1 LQQKGQ
7 IILQRREVIILV
19 FLNNRLKEIIKELLV
34 NDEPVTSEC
43 LSKFLGVTSRTIRND
58 ITMLNQEL
66 GKIGVKIDAQRGVGY
81 FIEPKPD
88 REIKELIEELFQLNE
103 TSGNEMPVLPEE
115 RVLYILKSIIMADD
129 FIAIEQIA
137 NELYVSKSTVDN
149 DLKQVE
155 TLLSKFNVSLFKK
168 PNYGIKL
175 VGNEMN
181 IRFCL
186 SACLSDFK
194 KEQLPQQEKSDSR
207 HFVEGIDIALI
218 KTITKKYI
226 KQLPFKIVDLP
237 LNNLI
242 MHIAIGIKRIKKGKN
257 IKLDTLE
264 LKHLQD
270 QEEYFVASQIVAS
283 LEEAFSIKI
292 PNEEI
297 AYITIHLM
305 GAKRFQDGKLQ
316 QEDFIEMIGES
327 NHELILEIL
336 AEIKRIYRIDLVEDK
351 EFIYGLGLHLRSAMN
366 RMKYR
371 MNLQNPMLKEI
382 KTKYPFSFELAIAA
396 SDIIQRK
403 QHIVINEDEIGYIA
417 VHLEAAIER
426 MKNMKKRQVRR
437 VAVVCASGLGTAKLL
452 AASIESKFPGLTI
465 VGTYPSY
472 SLKDI
477 KREEVD
483 LILSTV
489 PVNEES
495 TIPILQINALLSE
508 EDVEKVN
515 DYISRKYLDED
526 KEKSFEKL
534 QNFFS
539 EDLFFTE
546 IDKKDSLG
554 IIKSMAYALNTKGY
568 VDDSYLDSVLEREEI
583 SPTSIG
589 NLVAIPHPIKPNA
602 LDSCIAIGILE
613 KPIKW
618 GEHTVQFVLLLALNE
633 KDKEEFGSLFN
644 RLWKLVQD
652 KKLVAEL
659 CKTSNFNEIIT
670 KLEKIK

>member
-1 LQQKGQ
+1 M
-7 IILQRREVIILV
+7 V
-19 FLNNRLKEIIKELLV
+19 FLNNRLKEIIKELLA
-34 NDEPVTSEC
+34 NDEPVTSDY

-58 ITMLNQEL
+58 ITLLNQEL

-88 REIKELIEELFQLNE
+88 REIKELIEELFQLNQI
-103 TSGNEMPVLPEE
+103 SDSDLPVLPEE
-115 RVLYILKSIIMADD
+115 RVLYILKSIIMADN
-129 FIAIEQIA
+129 FITIEQIA

-175 VGNEMN
+175 VGSEMN

-186 SACLSDFK
+186 SAFLSDYK
-194 KEQLPQQEKSDSR
+194 KEHLTQQEKSDSQ
-207 HFVEGIDIALI
+207 HFVKGIDIALI
-218 KTITKKYI
+218 RTITKQHI
-226 KQLPFKIVDLP
+226 KQLPFKIADLP

-257 IKLDTLE
+257 IKLGTLE
-264 LKHLQD
+264 LKDLQD
-270 QEEYFVASQIVAS
+270 QKEYFIASQIIAS
-283 LEEAFSIKI
+283 LEEAFAIKI

-327 NHELILEIL
+327 NNELILEIL

-351 EFIYGLGLHLRSAMN
+351 EFIYGLGLHLRSALN
-366 RMKYR
+366 RIKYR

-382 KTKYPFSFELAIAA
+382 KNKYPFSFELAIVA
-396 SDIIQRK
+396 SDIIQRN
-403 QHIVINEDEIGYIA
+403 QQIAINEDEIGYIA
-417 VHLEAAIER
+417 VHFEAAIER
-426 MKNMKKRQVRR
+426 MKNKKKRQVRR

-465 VGTYPSY
+465 AGTYPSY

-477 KREEVD
+477 KQEEVD

-495 TIPILQINALLSE
+495 AIPILQINALFSE
-508 EDVEKVN
+508 DDMEKVN
-515 DYISRKYLDED
+515 DFISSKYLDED

-539 EDLFFTE
+539 EDLFFSE
-546 IDKKDSLG
+546 IDNKDPIS
-554 IIKSMAYALNTKGY
+554 IIKSMAYTLNTKGF

-589 NLVAIPHPIKPNA
+589 NLVAIPHPIKQNA
-602 LDSCIAIGILE
+602 LDSCIAIGILK

-633 KDKEEFGSLFN
+633 KDKEEFSSLFN
-644 RLWKLVQD
+644 RIWRLVQD

-659 CKTSNFNEIIT
+659 CKASNFNEIIT

>member
-1 LQQKGQ
+1 MVL
-7 IILQRREVIILV
+7 
-19 FLNNRLKEIIKELLV
+19 LNNRLKEIIKEFLV
-34 NDEPVTSEC
+34 YEEPVTSEY

-58 ITMLNQEL
+58 ITLLNQEL

-81 FIEPKPD
+81 FLEPKPD
-88 REIKELIEELFQLNE
+88 QEIKELIEELFQLHD
-103 TSGNEMPVLPEE
+103 TSGNGLPVLPEE
-115 RVLYILKSIIMADD
+115 RVLYILKNIIMADD
-129 FIAIEQIA
+129 FITIEQMA
-137 NELYVSKSTVDN
+137 NELFVSKSTVDN

-155 TLLSKFNVSLFKK
+155 TLLKKFNVSLFKK

-186 SACLSDFK
+186 SASLSDFK
-194 KEQLPQQEKSDSR
+194 KGHSLQENDSQP
-207 HFVEGIDIALI
+207 FVEELDIDLI
-218 KTITKKYI
+218 SKITKQHI
-226 KQLPFKIVDLP
+226 KQLPFKIADLP

-242 MHIAIGIKRIKKGKN
+242 MHIAIGIKRIEKGKS
-257 IKLDTLE
+257 IKLDKLE
-264 LKHLQD
+264 LKHIQD
-270 QEEYFVASQIVAS
+270 QQEYIVASQIVFSIEA
-283 LEEAFSIKI
+283 AFSIQI

-327 NHELILEIL
+327 NYELILEFL

-366 RMKYR
+366 RMKYG

-382 KTKYPFSFELAIAA
+382 KSKYPFSFELAIVA
-396 SDIIQRK
+396 SDIIQQK
-403 QHIVINEDEIGYIA
+403 QNIVINEDEIGYIA

-426 MKNMKKRQVRR
+426 MKNRMKRQVRR
-437 VAVVCASGLGTAKLL
+437 VAVVCSSGLGTAKLL

-477 KREEVD
+477 KKEEVD

-489 PVNEES
+489 PVSEDSAVPVLE
-495 TIPILQINALLSE
+495 INALLSE
-508 EDVEKVN
+508 DDVEKVN
-515 DYISRKYLDED
+515 AYISSKYLNED
-526 KEKSFEKL
+526 QKKSFEKL
-534 QNFFS
+534 QNFFH
-539 EDLFFTE
+539 EELFFTE
-546 IDKKDSLG
+546 IDNKDSIG
-554 IIKSMAYALNTKGY
+554 VIKSMSYTLNTKGF
-568 VDDSYLDSVLEREEI
+568 VDDSYVDSVLDREKI

-589 NLVAIPHPIKPNA
+589 NLVAIPHPIKQNA
-602 LDSCIAIGILE
+602 LDSCIAIGILK

-618 GEHTVQFVLLLALNE
+618 GEHKVQLVLLLALNE
-633 KDKEEFGSLFN
+633 KDKNEFNSLFD
-644 RLWKLVQD
+644 RIWKLVQD

-659 CKTSNFNEIIT
+659 CKAANFNEIIT
-670 KLEKIK
+670 RLEKIK

>member
-1 LQQKGQ
+1 M
-7 IILQRREVIILV
+7 V
-19 FLNNRLKEIIKELLV
+19 FLNNRLKVIIKELLV
-34 NDEPVTSEC
+34 IDEPVTSEY
-43 LSKFLGVTSRTIRND
+43 LSKLLGVTSRTIRND
-58 ITMLNQEL
+58 ITLLNQEL

-88 REIKELIEELFQLNE
+88 REIKELIEELFQLNV

-226 KQLPFKIVDLP
+226 KQLPFKIADLP

-270 QEEYFVASQIVAS
+270 QKEYFVASQIVAS

-297 AYITIHLM
+297 AYITIHLL
-305 GAKRFQDGKLQ
+305 GAKRFQDGKLL

-403 QHIVINEDEIGYIA
+403 QQIVINEDEIGYIA

-426 MKNMKKRQVRR
+426 MKNKKKRQVRR

-477 KREEVD
+477 KQEEVD

-508 EDVEKVN
+508 DDVVKVN

-602 LDSCIAIGILE
+602 LDSCIAIGILK

-633 KDKEEFGSLFN
+633 KDKEEFSSLFN

-659 CKTSNFNEIIT
+659 CKASNFNEIIT